1 MNKLQLWRRRSVLL
15 AGLGLAGAS
24 LHNLARRP
32 DTSPSNLATDTPPST
47 SQVESPDD
55 DSSADQPLK
64 LGWSAWADAE
74 VVSLM
79 AAKLIE
85 SELNQPVERVMADIG
100 IQYQSVARGDL
111 DLMLMAWLPGTHRD
125 YWSKVRDRVL
135 DLGPMYSGQLGW
147 IVPDYVPREAI
158 SSIEQ
163 LKDPKLAARFDGR
176 VQGIDPGSGL
186 NQASLDALKQYGLS
200 SIQLVASSSAAMAA
214 VLAQAIEEQRWLI
227 ATSWTPHWMFARY
240 KLRFLEDPK
249 GSFGGTERIHAVAR
263 QGLDQRHSAVTAFL
277 SRFHLPD
284 RDLDGLLLQAQESS
298 AEAAVATYL
307 DRHPNRIRY
316 WTTGEIS

>member
-24 LHNLARRP
+24 LHNLAQRP
-32 DTSPSNLATDTPPST
+32 GAAPSATATTSPGST
-47 SQVESPDD
+47 SELQSTNNRGPAGE
-55 DSSADQPLK
+55 PLK

-79 AAKLIE
+79 AAQLIE

-111 DLMLMAWLPGTHRD
+111 DLMLMAWLPGTHQD

-135 DLGPMYSGQLGW
+135 DLGPMYSGRLGW
-147 IVPDYVPREAI
+147 VVPDYVPQEVI
-158 SSIEQ
+158 SSIAQ
-163 LKDPKLAARFDGR
+163 LQDPQLAARFDDR

-186 NQASLDALKQYGLS
+186 NQASLNALKQYGLTS
-200 SIQLVASSSAAMAA
+200 VELVASSSAAMAA

-263 QGLDQRHSAVTAFL
+263 QGLDQLHPAVTAFL
-277 SRFHLPD
+277 SRFHLPES
-284 RDLDGLLLQAQESS
+284 DLDGLLLEAQESS
-298 AEAAVATYL
+298 AETAVSTYL
-307 DRHPNRIRY
+307 ARHPNRVRY
-316 WTTGEIS
+316 WTTGKI

>member
-1 MNKLQLWRRRSVLL
+1 MTKFQLWRRRSVLL

-24 LHNLARRP
+24 LHNLASRHEA
-32 DTSPSNLATDTPPST
+32 DTSAPATNTPGST
-47 SQVESPDD
+47 SELQ
-55 DSSADQPLK
+55 SSNNSGPAGEPLK

-79 AAKLIE
+79 AAQLIE

-135 DLGPMYSGQLGW
+135 DLGPMYSGRLGW
-147 IVPDYVPREAI
+147 IVPDYVPEEVIA
-158 SSIEQ
+158 SIEQ
-163 LKDPKLAARFDGR
+163 LQDPQLAARFDGR

-186 NQASLDALKQYGLS
+186 NQASLKALKQYGLTS
-200 SIQLVASSSAAMAA
+200 MELVASSSAAMAA
-214 VLAQAIEEQRWLI
+214 VLAQAIDEQRWLI

-240 KLRFLEDPK
+240 KLRFLDDPK
-249 GSFGGTERIHAVAR
+249 GSFGATERIHAVAR
-263 QGLDQRHSAVTAFL
+263 QGLDQQHAAVTSFL
-277 SRFHLPD
+277 SRFHLPES
-284 RDLDGLLLQAQESS
+284 DLDGLLLQAQESS
-298 AEAAVATYL
+298 AEAAVTAYL
-307 DRHPNRIRY
+307 TNHPNRVRY
-316 WTTGEIS
+316 WTTGAL

>member
-1 MNKLQLWRRRSVLL
+1 MTKFQLWRRRSVLL

-24 LHNLARRP
+24 LHNLASRHEA
-32 DTSPSNLATDTPPST
+32 DTSAPATNTPGST
-47 SQVESPDD
+47 SELQ
-55 DSSADQPLK
+55 SSNNSGPAGEPLK

-79 AAKLIE
+79 ATQLIE

-135 DLGPMYSGQLGW
+135 DLGPMYSGRLGW
-147 IVPDYVPREAI
+147 IVPDYVPEEVIA
-158 SSIEQ
+158 SIEQ
-163 LKDPKLAARFDGR
+163 LQDPQLAARFDGR

-186 NQASLDALKQYGLS
+186 NQASLKALKQYGLTS
-200 SIQLVASSSAAMAA
+200 MELVASSSAAMAA
-214 VLAQAIEEQRWLI
+214 VLAQAIDEQRWLI

-240 KLRFLEDPK
+240 KLRFLDDPK
-249 GSFGGTERIHAVAR
+249 GSFGATERIHAVAR
-263 QGLDQRHSAVTAFL
+263 QGLDQQHAAVTSFL
-277 SRFHLPD
+277 SRFHLPES
-284 RDLDGLLLQAQESS
+284 DLDGLLLQAQESS
-298 AEAAVATYL
+298 AEAAVTAYL
-307 DRHPNRIRY
+307 TNHPNRVRY
-316 WTTGEIS
+316 WTTGAL

>member
-32 DTSPSNLATDTPPST
+32 DTSPSDLAKDTPPST
-47 SQVESPDD
+47 SKVESPAD

-64 LGWSAWADAE
+64 LGWSPWADAE

-125 YWSKVRDRVL
+125 YWGKVRDQVL
-135 DLGPMYSGQLGW
+135 DLGPMYSGRLGW

-158 SSIEQ
+158 SSIVQ
-163 LKDPKLAARFDGR
+163 LKDHQLAARFDGR

-186 NQASLDALKQYGLS
+186 NQASLKALKQYGLTS
-200 SIQLVASSSAAMAA
+200 MELVASSSASMAA
-214 VLAQAIEEQRWLI
+214 VLSQAIEEQRWLI
-227 ATSWTPHWMFARY
+227 ATSWTPHWMFARF
-240 KLRFLEDPK
+240 KLRFLKDPK

-263 QGLDQRHSAVTAFL
+263 QGLDQRHPAVTAFL

-284 RDLDGLLLQAQESS
+284 RDLDGLLLQAQETS

-307 DRHPNRIRY
+307 ARHPNRIRY
-316 WTTGEIS
+316 WTTGEI

>member
-1 MNKLQLWRRRSVLL
+1 MTKFQLWRRRSVLL

-24 LHNLARRP
+24 LHNLASRP
-32 DTSPSNLATDTPPST
+32 EADTSAPATDTAGST
-47 SQVESPDD
+47 SQVQ
-55 DSSADQPLK
+55 SSNDRNSAGAPLK
-64 LGWSAWADAE
+64 LGWSPWADAE

-79 AAKLIE
+79 ATQLIE

-135 DLGPMYSGQLGW
+135 DLGPMYSGRLGW
-147 IVPDYVPREAI
+147 IVPDYVPEEVIA
-158 SSIEQ
+158 SIEQ
-163 LKDPKLAARFDGR
+163 LQDPQLAARFDGR

-186 NQASLDALKQYGLS
+186 NQASLKALKQYGLTS
-200 SIQLVASSSAAMAA
+200 MELVSSSSAAMAA

-263 QGLDQRHSAVTAFL
+263 QGLDQRHPAVTAFL

-307 DRHPNRIRY
+307 GRHPNRIRY